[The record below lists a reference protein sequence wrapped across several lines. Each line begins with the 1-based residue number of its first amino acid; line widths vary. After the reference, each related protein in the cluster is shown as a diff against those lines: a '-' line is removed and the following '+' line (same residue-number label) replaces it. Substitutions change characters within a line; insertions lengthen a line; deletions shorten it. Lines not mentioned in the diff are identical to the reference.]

1 MSNIINREGA
11 EALIPEE
18 ASKQI
23 IQGAI
28 AQSVVLTRFT
38 KLPNMSSKVTT
49 MPVLKMLPVGYFVDG
64 DTGFKKSSKMAWGKK
79 RLVAE
84 EIAVIIPIPESV
96 LADAEDSGYDIWGEV
111 QPRISEEFGRV
122 IDNAVIF
129 GVGAPAGWRKSL
141 IDTIKDSGQTV
152 PETKDLYGDILAE
165 DGVFSKVEDSGY
177 EVTGCVA
184 GVKIKASLRGLRDE
198 NGQPIFKKDL
208 QSSTQ
213 YALDGAP
220 LIFSKNGTWDNS
232 KAKLIV
238 GDMSKAVYSIR
249 QDLTFKVLTEGV
261 IQDPE
266 TKEIL
271 FNLGQQDMVA
281 LRCVMRLAWELFE
294 PVNAENKDNDERLPF
309 AALVPNDGTSL
320 ESLDDDNGGAGEP
333 APQNDGG
340 AGEEAGAVDGKS
352 SKSSKSTK

>member
-1 MSNIINREGA
+1 MSNNIINREGA

-38 KLPNMSSKVTT
+38 KLPNMSSKVSA
-49 MPVLKMLPVGYFVDG
+49 MPVLKMLPVAYFVDG
-64 DTGFKKSSKMAWGKK
+64 DTGRKKSSRMAWAKK
-79 RLVAE
+79 KIVAE

-96 LADAEDSGYDIWGEV
+96 LADAEDNGYDIWGEV
-111 QPRISEEFGRV
+111 QPRVSEAFGKV
-122 IDNAVIF
+122 IDDAVIF
-129 GVGAPAGWRKSL
+129 GVNAPTSWRKSL
-141 IDTIKDSGQTV
+141 IDTITQNGQTV
-152 PETKDLYGDILAE
+152 EETGDLYGDILAE

-184 GVKIKASLRGLRDE
+184 GVKIKAKLRGVRDE
-198 NGQPIFKKDL
+198 VGQPIFKKDM
-208 QSSTQ
+208 QTATQ

-220 LIFSKNGTWDNS
+220 LVFSTNGTWDNT

-261 IQDPE
+261 IQDPA
-266 TKEIL
+266 TGEIL
-271 FNLGQQDMVA
+271 YNLAQQDMVA
-281 LRCVMRLAWELFE
+281 LRCVMRLGWEIYE
-294 PVNAENKDNDERLPF
+294 PVNAENADNDDRLPF
-309 AALVPNDGTSL
+309 AALIPATT
-320 ESLDDDNGGAGEP
+320 P
-333 APQNDGG
+333 APTPGTGDNARDGETNNPDET
-340 AGEEAGAVDGKS
+340 AKSGK
-352 SKSSKSTK
+352 